1 MTTATVPF
9 AWHATPQIGRTLVD
23 FIETVTYRQGRFY
36 RTGRVITG
44 PGGPE
49 MQLDSAAMQSLLAEL
64 NDQREQS
71 PPGVDERALQSFI
84 DLLSDVLSR

>member
-1 MTTATVPF
+1 
-9 AWHATPQIGRTLVD
+9 
-23 FIETVTYRQGRFY
+23 
-36 RTGRVITG
+36 
-44 PGGPE
+44 